1 MDRRT
6 FLSSAAAVAAG
17 SLAAPPAFA
26 AAPTVLDLHRR
37 TIEVNGRSAPVLG
50 IMQPDGTR
58 GLFTDMTR
66 PFRVRVRN
74 HLSRVSL
81 IHWHGLTPPFRQDGV
96 PYVAA
101 PPIPAGGS
109 QDYDFKL
116 AFPGT
121 FWMHSHVGFQEQEL
135 LSAPLVIHDAPPG
148 HAGTREVVVMLHDFT
163 FRDPRDI
170 MAALKRAGAKAGMT
184 MSGTGMSGMRMES
197 AKPDLNDVDFDAF
210 LANDRTLA
218 DPEVVRVEPGS
229 HVRLRLINAS
239 AATNYWIDLGALR
252 GALVAVDGAPVAPA
266 PLRTL
271 PLAMAQRADILVA
284 LPPGAGAF
292 PVLAQVEGKRERT
305 GVVLAT
311 PGAPIARIAER
322 AARPAP
328 ALGFA
333 LERRLRAAA
342 PLPPRPAQ
350 IVRKVLLS
358 GDMQTYVWTMDNQT
372 YPRITPIMIGA
383 GKRVEFV
390 MQNVTMMSH
399 PMHLHGHR
407 FQVVGIDGQRFPGAV
422 RDTVLVPPLKTV
434 TIAFDADNPG
444 RWAFHC
450 HNLYHLAAGM
460 MTVVDYAGVPM
471 PRIPADAE

>member
-26 AAPTVLDLHRR
+26 AAPVVLDLRSR
-37 TIEVNGRSAPVLG
+37 AIEVNGRSASVLG

-58 GLFTDMTR
+58 GLFTDVTR
-66 PFRVRVRN
+66 PFRVRVQN
-74 HLSRVSL
+74 HLNRTSL

-96 PYVAA
+96 PYVSA

-170 MAALKRAGAKAGMT
+170 LAGLKRAGARAGMA
-184 MSGTGMSGMRMES
+184 MPGAGRSGMRTGS

-229 HVRLRLINAS
+229 HVRLRLINGS
-239 AATNYWIDLGALR
+239 AATNYRIDLGVLR
-252 GALVAVDGAPVAPA
+252 GTLVAVDGAPVAPA
-266 PLRTL
+266 ALRTM

-284 LPPGAGAF
+284 VPPGPGAF

-311 PGAPIARIAER
+311 PEAPIARIAER

-333 LERRLRAAA
+333 LERSLRAAE
-342 PLPPRPAQ
+342 PLPPRPAR

-358 GDMQTYVWTMDNQT
+358 GDMRTYVWTMDDQV
-372 YPRITPIMIGA
+372 YPRTTPIMVGA
-383 GKRVEFV
+383 GKRVELV

-407 FQVVGIDGQRFPGAV
+407 FQVVGIDGRRFPGAV
-422 RDTVLVPPLKTV
+422 RDTVLVPPLRTV